1 MSSGPAAVLC
11 TTAGVGLTAAFSCPA
26 GVGLRLGRS
35 LCNKV
40 SEVFHCHRP
49 AVLFQNRFET
59 LTRQPMQAIPH
70 RSAVK
75 TPLRLHPRSFGH
87 FEYDRWRSRCSL
99 FCGGTRTGFMPPES
113 LVFRGSS
120 LEVLMI
126 LRISV
131 SRETRTRA
139 LPMGGIRMLPV
150 LKLAPGP
157 ELCILSFETCSFL
170 G

>member
-40 SEVFHCHRP
+40 GEVFHCNRP
-49 AVLFQNRFET
+49 AVLLRGRFET
-59 LTRQPMQAIPH
+59 LTCQPMQTVHH
-70 RSAVK
+70 RSAVE

-87 FEYDRWRSRCSL
+87 FKYDRWRSRCSL
-99 FCGGTRTGFMPPES
+99 FSGGTHTGFMPPES

-126 LRISV
+126 LRISI
-131 SRETRTRA
+131 SRET
-139 LPMGGIRMLPV
+139 
-150 LKLAPGP
+150 
-157 ELCILSFETCSFL
+157 
-170 G
+170 

>member
-11 TTAGVGLTAAFSCPA
+11 TTAGVGLTAAFSCRA

-40 SEVFHCHRP
+40 SEVFHCNRP
-49 AVLFQNRFET
+49 AVLLRGRFET
-59 LTRQPMQAIPH
+59 LTRQPMHAIHH

-87 FEYDRWRSRCSL
+87 FKYDRWRSRCSL
-99 FCGGTRTGFMPPES
+99 FSGGTHTGFMLPES

-126 LRISV
+126 LRISI
-131 SRETRTRA
+131 SRETRG
-139 LPMGGIRMLPV
+139 LSMGGIRVLPV
-150 LKLAPGP
+150 LKQAPGA
-157 ELCILSFETCSFL
+157 ELCVLSFEARSFL